1 MKMGD
6 NRYIA
11 MREIWLMHMN
21 PISLFYS
28 IQIMKNSIQIIFNKQ
43 IVGTSTIQTL
53 KSKYINRTIIF

>member
-6 NRYIA
+6 TRYIA
-11 MREIWLMHMN
+11 MRAIWLMHMN